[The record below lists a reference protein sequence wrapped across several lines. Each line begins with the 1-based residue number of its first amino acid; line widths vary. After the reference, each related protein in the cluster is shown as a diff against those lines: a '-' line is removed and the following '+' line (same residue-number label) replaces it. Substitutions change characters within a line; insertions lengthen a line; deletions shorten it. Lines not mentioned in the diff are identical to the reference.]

1 MPDLPQKFLHIVC
14 LDVPYPVDYGGVFD
28 LFYKIKALHQAGIRI
43 HLHCF
48 EYGRG
53 EQAALNEYCETVRY
67 YKRQEGHK
75 GFSTRLPYIVA
86 SRINEELY
94 TNLLADTHPILLEGI
109 HCSYPVLDERF
120 AGRKIIVRLHNAEF
134 LYYSQLAKS
143 SNHWF
148 RKCYYWH
155 ESYLLKKYE
164 KQIAEKATLLA
175 VSEQDQKIYREQ
187 LGAKKIGYLPVFLP
201 FEKVAAKPGIGCF
214 CLYHGNLGVAENE
227 KAATWLLEEVFND
240 IKVPLVIAGKNP
252 PAKLE
257 KLAHQQNH
265 TCLVANPSWNEM
277 QDMIGK
283 AQINL
288 LPSFN
293 NTGIKLKLLNVLF
306 NGKHCIV
313 NPATIDGTGL
323 EAACHTGTTAAA
335 FKSLLMQLYNQPFA
349 EEEIQLRQRMLEAA
363 YKAEKNAASL
373 ITWLY

>member
-1 MPDLPQKFLHIVC
+1 MTHKYLHIVC

-28 LFYKIKALHQAGIRI
+28 LFYKIKALHQAGVRI

-53 EQAALNEYCETVRY
+53 EQPELNAYCETVRY

-86 SRINEELY
+86 SRINEDLY
-94 TNLLADTHPILLEGI
+94 KNLLADNHPILLEGI

-120 AGRKIIVRLHNAEF
+120 ASRKTIVRLHNAEF
-134 LYYSQLAKS
+134 LYYKQLAKS
-143 SNHWF
+143 SNNLF

-155 ESYLLKKYE
+155 ESYLLKKFE

-175 VSEQDQKIYREQ
+175 VSEQDQKIYREEF
-187 LGAKKIGYLPVFLP
+187 GAKKIGYLPVFLP
-201 FEKVAAKPGIGCF
+201 FETVASKPGIGCF

-252 PAKLE
+252 SAKLE

-265 TCLVANPSWNEM
+265 TCLVSNPSWNEM

-313 NPATIDGTGL
+313 NPATVDGTGL

-335 FKSLLMQLYNQPFA
+335 FKSLLIQLYNQPFA
-349 EEEIQLRQRMLEAA
+349 EEEIQLRQHMLEAS
-363 YKAEKNAASL
+363 YRAEKNAASL

>member
-1 MPDLPQKFLHIVC
+1 MPEKYLHIVC

-28 LFYKIKALHQAGIRI
+28 LFYKIKALHKAGIRI

-53 EQAALNEYCETVRY
+53 EQPELNKYCETVRY

-75 GFSTRLPYIVA
+75 GFSTRLPYIVS
-86 SRINEELY
+86 SRINEEL
-94 TNLLADTHPILLEGI
+94 NKDLLADTYPILLEGI
-109 HCSYPVLDERF
+109 HCTFPVLDERF
-120 AGRKIIVRLHNAEF
+120 ANRKIIVRLHNTEY
-134 LYYSQLAKS
+134 LYYKQLAKS
-143 SNHWF
+143 SNNLF
-148 RKCYYWH
+148 RKAYYWH

-164 KQIAEKATLLA
+164 KLIAEKATLLA
-175 VSEQDQKIYREQ
+175 VSEMDQKHYREEF
-187 LGAKKIGYLPVFLP
+187 GAKKIGYLPVFLP
-201 FEKVAAKPGIGCF
+201 FETIESKTGIGCF

-227 KAATWLLEEVFND
+227 KAAIWLLEKVFND
-240 IKVPLVIAGKNP
+240 VKIPLVIAGKNP
-252 PAKLE
+252 SSHLE

-265 TCLVANPSWNEM
+265 TCLVSNPSWEEM

-306 NGKHCIV
+306 NGKHCVV
-313 NPATIDGTGL
+313 NDATIEGTGL

-335 FKSLLMQLYNQPFA
+335 FKSLLVQLYNQPFA
-349 EEEIQLRQRMLEAA
+349 EEEVKLRKNLLETA
-363 YKAEKNAASL
+363 YRADSNAASL